1 MREFI
6 VTCGC
11 GETDEFAKNAFRL
24 LFPNTDCPKII
35 RMASISRNPKILE
48 FVKALEK
55 SGKAYAYYF
64 KEDDELEVWDLMKG
78 VRVK

>member
-1 MREFI
+1 MQKEI

-24 LFPNTDCPKII
+24 LFPNTDCPQINRK
-35 RMASISRNPKILE
+35 APISQNPKILE

-78 VRVK
+78 VRVQ